1 MGLDNTLG
9 SFTLGLENGT
19 SSFTIPS
26 GNVGIG
32 TTSPANRLH
41 ISSGDTSLALFG
53 PNSSWGGYLYVGAA
67 PTTITTDRA
76 QVISTNGNLH
86 LDSGTNRNT
95 YINHYSQTNTF
106 INAQGGNVGIGTT
119 TPD

>member
-32 TTSPANRLH
+32 TSSPGAKLDVNGA
-41 ISSGDTSLALFG
+41 IKAYGSSIFAQND
-53 PNSSWGGYLYVGAA
+53 NSSRAYWAAPIQLREAQYGGSSAYLPPRISLHWGGVVA
-67 PTTITTDRA
+67 
-76 QVISTNGNLH
+76 
-86 LDSGTNRNT
+86 
-95 YINHYSQTNTF
+95 SQ
-106 INAQGGNVGIGTT
+106 IGIESS
-119 TPD
+119 